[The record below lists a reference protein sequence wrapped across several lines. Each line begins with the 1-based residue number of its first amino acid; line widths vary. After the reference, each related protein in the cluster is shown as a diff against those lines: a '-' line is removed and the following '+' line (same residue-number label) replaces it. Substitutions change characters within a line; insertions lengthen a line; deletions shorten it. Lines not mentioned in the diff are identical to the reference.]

1 MEQLSNIAVR
11 RPPSPSF
18 VIHTSPGSPRAL
30 FKRVST
36 HKRSEISHFLPPSQP
51 AYAGKNKQLQLY
63 NPQCRTSATPV
74 APLSYL
80 PLQTPT
86 RLPFSGYSPSYPSST
101 SEGRKVLPPLPGA
114 HVIDDPA
121 RDRLLVLLRDLAK
134 LNIEPARALQV
145 VYGTD
150 TQQHEYRRQLHD
162 YLVQQH
168 EYVRQQHEYVRQ
180 QHEYLKLY
188 ARGSSVTTVVCAL
201 LILGCI
207 WALVA
212 WVNRTHTP

>member
-86 RLPFSGYSPSYPSST
+86 RLNSRFNTGHHNPSLVIRHHIQAPHPRDAKFYRLCRALMLSTTLRETGFSCYFGTSQSST
-101 SEGRKVLPPLPGA
+101 LSQQEHSRSCTAPIRSNTNTADSSTITSYSNTNTSDSNTNTSSCTHEG
-114 HVIDDPA
+114 H
-121 RDRLLVLLRDLAK
+121 
-134 LNIEPARALQV
+134 QS
-145 VYGTD
+145 
-150 TQQHEYRRQLHD
+150 RRW
-162 YLVQQH
+162 
-168 EYVRQQHEYVRQ
+168 YVP
-180 QHEYLKLY
+180 
-188 ARGSSVTTVVCAL
+188 S
-201 LILGCI
+201 
-207 WALVA
+207 
-212 WVNRTHTP
+212 